1 MTKTDGSTQI
11 SGATFTLYDDTKA
24 VTTFTGGSFE
34 ISTADEALKD
44 VLPAAG
50 QSKTLT
56 LKETGVPAGYTGS
69 DAEYKLALTASA
81 ATAWNEDKTKLVTT
95 TTYTITIND
104 QKSATVVNL
113 PVPGTNREDNAV
125 TVTKTNGSTQIS
137 GATFTLYDGTT
148 EITTFTGGSFE
159 ISTANEALQK
169 FLPTVGKSKTLIL
182 KETKAPSGYV
192 LSNTEYKVIL
202 KTTVNTAWNANH
214 TMLVTTTTHSIAFDN
229 QKTELTVVNEPETTT
244 PPTTPPDDDVPP
256 PAPTP
261 TPTVDISG
269 TKVWVD
275 DGNIHKVRPDSI
287 TVTLLADGSPVSAT
301 PSWSKSGDR
310 WTFTFSGLPK
320 VNSSGSE
327 ISYSVQ
333 ESPVDL
339 YESTVSG
346 MTITNKLIPREPE
359 KYTDLSGE
367 KTWNDNNNASGKRP
381 TSITVRLLRDGV
393 EVESRTVTAGTD
405 WKYTFSNLP
414 VDDGYGNTYTYELR
428 EDGVPGYYARIDGM
442 NVTNTVID
450 GSTPPTPTRDGETP
464 PPEGVTPNVPQKP
477 EDIPE
482 RKTGTP
488 VPHFEEMADEELEE
502 LFDLF
507 GYGTPLYGMLGTGDQ
522 IPVWV
527 WICAGAGVLALI
539 AFIAT
544 GRKKKKAK

>member
-1 MTKTDGSTQI
+1 M
-11 SGATFTLYDDTKA
+11 
-24 VTTFTGGSFE
+24 
-34 ISTADEALKD
+34 
-44 VLPAAG
+44 
-50 QSKTLT
+50 
-56 LKETGVPAGYTGS
+56 
-69 DAEYKLALTASA
+69 
-81 ATAWNEDKTKLVTT
+81 
-95 TTYTITIND
+95 
-104 QKSATVVNL
+104 
-113 PVPGTNREDNAV
+113 
-125 TVTKTNGSTQIS
+125 
-137 GATFTLYDGTT
+137 
-148 EITTFTGGSFE
+148 
-159 ISTANEALQK
+159 
-169 FLPTVGKSKTLIL
+169 
-182 KETKAPSGYV
+182 
-192 LSNTEYKVIL
+192 
-202 KTTVNTAWNANH
+202 
-214 TMLVTTTTHSIAFDN
+214 
-229 QKTELTVVNEPETTT
+229 NEPT
-244 PPTTPPDDDVPP
+244 PTPTPTTPPDDDVPP
-256 PAPTP
+256 PGGPVVTP